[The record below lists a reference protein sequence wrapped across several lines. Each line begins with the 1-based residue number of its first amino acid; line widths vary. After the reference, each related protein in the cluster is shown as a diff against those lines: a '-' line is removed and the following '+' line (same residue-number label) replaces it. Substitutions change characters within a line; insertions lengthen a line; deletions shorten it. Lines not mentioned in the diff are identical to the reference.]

1 METTQY
7 KTNIYFDITQK
18 TSDYTLLFVKL
29 HFMLLAWKLP
39 TFENMKINTQWFR
52 TEKEGWP
59 VQRLLPWKNTKVGK
73 FPEVV
78 KSE

>member
-1 METTQY
+1 MISYYRYPIVHFNTMETTQY

-39 TFENMKINTQWFR
+39 TFENMKINT
-52 TEKEGWP
+52 
-59 VQRLLPWKNTKVGK
+59 
-73 FPEVV
+73 
-78 KSE
+78 